1 MIAFVWVALFLGCIW
16 ALVYLT
22 SGKRNQKSDS
32 RTVRTDR
39 SIEEV
44 ANILRQAAQEMRASV
59 DKLEDDPLG
68 KFGVQDDLAVVLY
81 GEERGLSRDMWAV
94 QVYARKNENGCEV
107 ELVAMGEGLSAG
119 YTMSVYTGRILL
131 KSSRKRRDLLASR
144 L

>member
-22 SGKRNQKSDS
+22 SGKRNQKVDS
-32 RTVRTDR
+32 RTVRT
-39 SIEEV
+39 SKNIQEV
-44 ANILRQAAQEMRASV
+44 VQVIRQAAQEMRASV

-68 KFGVQDDLAVVLY
+68 KFEAQDDLAVVLY

-94 QVYARKNENGCEV
+94 QVYARENGNGCEV
-107 ELVAMGEGLSAG
+107 ELVAVGEGLSAG
-119 YTMSVYTGRILL
+119 YTMSVYTGRIVL

>member
-68 KFGVQDDLAVVLY
+68 KFGV
-81 GEERGLSRDMWAV
+81 
-94 QVYARKNENGCEV
+94 
-107 ELVAMGEGLSAG
+107 
-119 YTMSVYTGRILL
+119 
-131 KSSRKRRDLLASR
+131 
-144 L
+144 